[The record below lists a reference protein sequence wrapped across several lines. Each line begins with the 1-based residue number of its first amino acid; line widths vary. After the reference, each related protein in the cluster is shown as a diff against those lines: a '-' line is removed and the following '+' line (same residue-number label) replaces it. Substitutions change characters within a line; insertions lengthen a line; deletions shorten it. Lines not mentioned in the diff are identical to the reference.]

1 MASIVVCIR
10 LSELPI
16 KYYDME
22 VLKQIGKSIEDVLRI
37 DTHTASESRGRYARL
52 CIQVDVEKPLTTSL
66 IIEGIEHPIS
76 YEGIHKLCFSCGR
89 ISHWRDACPFLVCST
104 SPKKVKE
111 DVVQRDQEGTT
122 CKKHDLGPYMHELG
136 EDTL

>member
-1 MASIVVCIR
+1 MASIVVWIR

-16 KYYDME
+16 EYYDME

-66 IIEGIEHPIS
+66 IIGGIEHPIS

-89 ISHWRDACPFLVCST
+89 ISH
-104 SPKKVKE
+104 
-111 DVVQRDQEGTT
+111 
-122 CKKHDLGPYMHELG
+122 
-136 EDTL
+136 